1 MKVSQAF
8 KKMGL
13 VRVSKI
19 CLWQV
24 FLTQSSQKHY
34 FIFDMYQPIGI

>member
-8 KKMGL
+8 KKIVLEG
-13 VRVSKI
+13 VAKI

-34 FIFDMYQPIGI
+34 FIFDMN